1 MQTTAIKMKRR
12 KQRQR
17 RLTALA
23 IMAVAALLALAY
35 LLMSLYFKNHF
46 FFRTEVNG
54 LKVGGKTTAEAE
66 EKIAREVGDYLLT
79 VQGRDGASYHV
90 MGREIGSS
98 YVPDGSLERAL
109 EEQNMFA
116 WLPALFRENQI
127 DVPTPMIYEEEAL
140 RQTVAA

>member
-66 EKIAREVGDYLLT
+66 EKMEAAMCRTALWRGLLRNRICSPGFRPCS
-79 VQGRDGASYHV
+79 GRIRS
-90 MGREIGSS
+90 MSQR
-98 YVPDGSLERAL
+98 P
-109 EEQNMFA
+109 
-116 WLPALFRENQI
+116 
-127 DVPTPMIYEEEAL
+127 
-140 RQTVAA
+140 